1 MKLRHSIVVAS
12 AVLAFAPAALASEDA
27 GKSCTA
33 LQYQFDK
40 EVVSASSESVGQAQS
55 LREQGG
61 KLCAEGKNDEGAA
74 KIKEALTLIQ
84 GTPAPKAS

>member
-1 MKLRHSIVVAS
+1 MKLRHSIVLAS
-12 AVLAFAPAALASEDA
+12 AVLALAPAAMASEDA

-40 EVVSASSESVGQAQS
+40 EVVSARSDRVGEAQS

-61 KLCAEGKNDEGAA
+61 TLCAEGKNDEGAA
-74 KIKEALTLIQ
+74 KVKEALTLIQ
-84 GTPAPKAS
+84 GGPAPKTS

>member
-1 MKLRHSIVVAS
+1 MKLRHSIVLAS
-12 AVLAFAPAALASEDA
+12 AVLAFAPAVMASEDA

-33 LQYQFDK
+33 LQHQFDK
-40 EVVSASSESVGQAQS
+40 EVVSARSDRVGEAQS

-74 KIKEALTLIQ
+74 RIKEALTLIQ
-84 GTPAPKAS
+84 GSPAPKTS